1 MFNNVKV
8 LKNHHYGL
16 DGKKY
21 DIYLLEIDGKQYPAV
36 DFDNHDDY
44 FYDLDMDIDS
54 FDVVLS
60 TSSLDNLEKFILK
73 LLKEDNDAA
82 KFLLM
87 ELLFYFWSSYTDKL
101 SKAMY
106 EVLDEHGLIE
116 HDN

>member
-8 LKNHHYGL
+8 LKNHSYGI

-21 DIYLLEIDGKQYPAV
+21 DIYLLEIDGKTYPAV
-36 DFDNHDDY
+36 DFNNHLDY
-44 FYDLDMDIDS
+44 FYDLNMPYDS

-73 LLKEDNDAA
+73 LLKEDNDSSR
-82 KFLLM
+82 FLLM
-87 ELLFYFWSSYTDKL
+87 ELLFHFWSSYTDKL

-106 EVLDEHGLIE
+106 VSLDKHGLIE
-116 HDN
+116 HDD